1 MHRAL
6 DERLRNSLTI
16 AARPACKLIRIKPC
30 KRRVATA
37 SGDIRTA
44 MPIHVPDDDQ
54 TARER
59 YDEAARRYDA
69 ARHRFPFDL
78 ADVIRPE
85 LDKPAF
91 TVPDATPV
99 HRHPRTDFG
108 ALRGSLRV

>member
-1 MHRAL
+1 MRAT
-6 DERLRNSLTI
+6 RSHGLRRHPHGNADPRSI
-16 AARPACKLIRIKPC
+16 
-30 KRRVATA
+30 
-37 SGDIRTA
+37 DY
-44 MPIHVPDDDQ
+44 DQ
-54 TARER
+54 TACDR

-78 ADVIRPE
+78 ANVIRPE